1 MLMQLEVN
9 MKIYGLFLV
18 SIHVFLFNY
27 PIIQVILIVTV
38 CKIKIIN
45 NLAYIHNYQYKS
57 IAAIIP
63 ITNTQL
69 LHSHSTHLLNNSLIH
84 VHNINK
90 INHLQNLQIQ

>member
-1 MLMQLEVN
+1 MQLEVN

-27 PIIQVILIVTV
+27 QIIQVILIVTV

-45 NLAYIHNYQYKS
+45 NLVYIHNYQYKS
-57 IAAIIP
+57 IVVIIQ
-63 ITNTQL
+63 ITKIQL
-69 LHSHSTHLLNNSLIH
+69 LHSHSIH
-84 VHNINK
+84 HPHNLHIHIYNINK